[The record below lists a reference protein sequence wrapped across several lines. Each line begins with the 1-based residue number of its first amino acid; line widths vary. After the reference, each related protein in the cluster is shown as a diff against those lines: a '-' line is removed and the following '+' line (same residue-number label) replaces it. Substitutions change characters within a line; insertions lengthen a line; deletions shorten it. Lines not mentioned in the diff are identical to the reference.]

1 VATPLVLFF
10 VNMENKEQTEDVGQ
24 TKSGP
29 TMPNYV
35 HRDTR
40 APISSEQEVQDGAAV
55 VARTAEVEQEGQRH
69 GQWRLLHGSLPD
81 NPPGS
86 ARATGDTAA
95 TRSTAQIRPGAS
107 GSGTRL
113 TAEVSCR
120 RHQGTHPQ
128 KERVFGH
135 MVSSGY

>member
-1 VATPLVLFF
+1 
-10 VNMENKEQTEDVGQ
+10 MENEEQMEDVGQ

-69 GQWRLLHGSLPD
+69 GRCGYSMAACQTIR
-81 NPPGS
+81 
-86 ARATGDTAA
+86 RALQEPLAIQLQRVQLRRYGQLQVAA
-95 TRSTAQIRPGAS
+95 
-107 GSGTRL
+107 
-113 TAEVSCR
+113 
-120 RHQGTHPQ
+120 
-128 KERVFGH
+128 ERC
-135 MVSSGY
+135 